1 MPDDLDTTATIE
13 AAPDTVQVGSVQ
25 TETPTAPA
33 LPDTS
38 PSVTGTAPAAQDT
51 PPNPG
56 SLRTDTSANQQPQR
70 QIPDPAN
77 WEQRHTVL
85 DQRYRN
91 LQAEYTRRNQAE
103 KELRQQFQG
112 VNPEDV
118 RSFREQQAKAHQAGL
133 PMWNREHPQHG
144 QFGALKA
151 RWQQTQANYQ
161 TAIAEAPVE
170 RHEALRQQ
178 FLAGFSQQE
187 RDTLAA
193 HGRHKQEFGE
203 QFAEDP
209 KGTIASIIR
218 EEVGQIIEQREQQTQ
233 LKGRAE
239 SSVGQWFQKNPELV
253 ASQRDFIQESL
264 QAGIPWQVTR
274 LQAQVNFLESK
285 LSRSH
290 LTAQSAD
297 ERNRLARTRANVTRD
312 PNTAQEVSYDQ
323 LVQMAARQ
331 GVVEGGPK
339 WMEFLAA
346 HGQ

>member
-13 AAPDTVQVGSVQ
+13 TVPDTVQVGSTQV
-25 TETPTAPA
+25 ETPIDAPS
-33 LPDTS
+33 S
-38 PSVTGTAPAAQDT
+38 PAVSSSVTGSAPAAQDT
-51 PPNPG
+51 PPANG
-56 SLRTDTSANQQPQR
+56 SLRTDTSANQPAQR
-70 QIPDPAN
+70 QVPDPSN
-77 WEQRHTVL
+77 WES
-85 DQRYRN
+85 RYKS
-91 LQAEYTRRNQAE
+91 LQAEYTRRTEEA
-103 KELRQQFQG
+103 KSLRQTYNGVDPAAVRMFQ
-112 VNPEDV
+112 
-118 RSFREQQAKAHQAGL
+118 EQQAKAHKAGL

-151 RWQQTQANYQ
+151 RWQQTQTNYQ
-161 TAIAEAPVE
+161 TAIGLAPAEQ
-170 RHEALRQQ
+170 HEAIRQQ

-193 HGRHKQEFGE
+193 HGQHKQQFGE

-239 SSVGQWFQKNPELV
+239 ESVGQWFQNPENADLV
-253 ASQRDFIQESL
+253 ASQRDFM
-264 QAGIPWQVTR
+264 QAALSKGLPWQTVR
-274 LQAQVNFLESK
+274 LTAENNWLRSK
-285 LSRSH
+285 LSRSN
-290 LTAQSAD
+290 LQVQGAD
-297 ERNRLARTRANVTRD
+297 ERNRLARTRANITRD
-312 PNTAQEVSYDQ
+312 PNTAQELSYDQ
-323 LVQMAARQ
+323 LVAIAARQ